1 MSHYFSFMKK
11 DISFGFIFNNSF
23 SQYVVKNEPLL
34 LPDDT
39 PSVNFPVPV
48 LNNILSIGTGFK
60 IIKTASYQI
69 NYSLSINSNKY
80 FEPLEEIVFSLLLNN
95 SSLSESSTIMYDTNL
110 SEIDIVSSPIIINLS
125 EGDLIQIAPIEI
137 NGTIEVTTAS
147 LTILEIE
154 HK

>member
-23 SQYVVKNEPLL
+23 SQYVIKNEPLL

-39 PSVNFPVPV
+39 PSVDFPVPV

-69 NYSLSINSNKY
+69 NYSLSINSNEY
-80 FEPLEEIVFSLLLNN
+80 SESLEEVVFSLLLNN
-95 SSLSESSTIMYDTNL
+95 SALPESSTTIHDTNL
-110 SEIDIVSSPIIINLS
+110 SEIDIVSNSIIINLS
-125 EGDLIQIAPIEI
+125 KGDLIQIAPIEI
-137 NGTIEVTTAS
+137 NKTIEVTTAS